1 MPKSKKSQ
9 QVEDEQERKPSNL
22 TLGCFIKDVRSR
34 RNQNVAAND
43 NLGDSTDCAVNPTGQ
58 TLETISGTKESQA
71 GYKELDKE
79 VEFQKFQVGNACT
92 ACCSTKE
99 RTDDLF
105 KIMRTKKGGFPVYLE
120 KRAKGKKVT
129 VIRQVAG
136 NSKQLLQLLKT
147 KFGTGGLLKTEEVEI
162 QGNFEEKVVKFL
174 KENTQYMTQ
183 YKP

>member
-1 MPKSKKSQ
+1 MPKSKKPQ
-9 QVEDEQERKPSNL
+9 HVEDEQERRPPSL
-22 TLGCFIKDVRSR
+22 TLGCFIKDARSR

-43 NLGDSTDCAVNPTGQ
+43 NLVDSTDCVVNPTGQ
-58 TLETISGTKESQA
+58 TLEAISGAKKSQA
-71 GYKELDKE
+71 GYKELEKE
-79 VEFQKFQVGNACT
+79 SGFQTFQVENSCT
-92 ACCSTKE
+92 ACATEE

-129 VIRQVAG
+129 VIRQVTG
-136 NSKQLLQLLKT
+136 NSKHLLQLLKT
-147 KFGTGGLLKTEEVEI
+147 KFGTGGLLKTGEVEI
-162 QGNFEEKVVKFL
+162 QGDFEEKVVKFL